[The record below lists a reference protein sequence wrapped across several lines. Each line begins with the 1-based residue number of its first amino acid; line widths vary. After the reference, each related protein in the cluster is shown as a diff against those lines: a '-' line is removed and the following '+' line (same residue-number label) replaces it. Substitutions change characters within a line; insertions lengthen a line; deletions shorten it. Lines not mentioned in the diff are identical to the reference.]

1 MVEGQDKQYRDEI
14 HTNKVK
20 AGKRTYFFDVKA
32 TKGNDLYLTITE
44 SKKRFNKDEGKPFF
58 EKHKIFLYKED
69 FEKFQEGLQLTIDK
83 IKELRENDEAY
94 AQKYREDMEK
104 KRQAEEEGR
113 TDEESGVYE
122 GEARERD
129 ELSGDSSQY
138 TDVSFEDL
146 DNSDG
151 SSEDER

>member
-69 FEKFQEGLQLTIDK
+69 FEKFVEGLQMTIDK

-94 AQKYREDMEK
+94 ARKYQEDLEK
-104 KRQAEEEGR
+104 KRQAEEEGG
-113 TDEESGVYE
+113 TDDDSFDE
-122 GEARERD
+122 GEERERE
-129 ELSGDSSQY
+129 ELSGTSDPYSE
-138 TDVSFEDL
+138 SFEDQ
-146 DNSDG
+146 G
-151 SSEDER
+151 SGPAEER

>member
-20 AGKRTYFFDVKA
+20 AGKRTYFFDIKA
-32 TKGNDLYLTITE
+32 TKGHDLYLTITE

-69 FEKFQEGLQLTIDK
+69 FEKFVEGLQLTIDK
-83 IKELRENDEAY
+83 IKELRENDETY
-94 AQKYREDMEK
+94 AQKYQEDLEK
-104 KRQAEEEGR
+104 KRQAEEEGHSE
-113 TDEESGVYE
+113 DGEAYE
-122 GEARERD
+122 GEARERE

-146 DNSDG
+146 GDN
-151 SSEDER
+151 DERSEEDR

>member
-1 MVEGQDKQYRDEI
+1 
-14 HTNKVK
+14 
-20 AGKRTYFFDVKA
+20 YFFDIKA

-69 FEKFQEGLQLTIDK
+69 FEKFVEGLQLTIDK

-94 AQKYREDMEK
+94 AQKYQEDLEK
-104 KRQAEEEGR
+104 KRQAEEEGSGER
-113 TDEESGVYE
+113 DEGEGYE

-129 ELSGDSSQY
+129 ELSEDSGQY

-146 DNSDG
+146 G
-151 SSEDER
+151 SSEEKDDEER

>member
-20 AGKRTYFFDVKA
+20 AGKRTYFFDIKA

-69 FEKFQEGLQLTIDK
+69 FEKFVEGLQLTIDK
-83 IKELRENDEAY
+83 IKELRESDEVY

-104 KRQAEEEGR
+104 KRQAEEEGGS
-113 TDEESGVYE
+113 DGNDDGVYE
-122 GEARERD
+122 GEGRERE
-129 ELSGDSSQY
+129 ELSG
-138 TDVSFEDL
+138 EDIRF
-146 DNSDG
+146 G
-151 SSEDER
+151 EEGKSEEDR